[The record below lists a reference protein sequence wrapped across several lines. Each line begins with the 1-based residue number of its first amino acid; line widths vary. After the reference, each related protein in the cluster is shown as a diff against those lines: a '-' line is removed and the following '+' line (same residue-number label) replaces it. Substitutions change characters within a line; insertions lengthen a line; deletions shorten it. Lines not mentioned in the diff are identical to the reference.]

1 MGTRG
6 RTLVEVSGLSPFQH
20 LVTRAFFDLPESR
33 GFLLAGGGAL
43 LATGLTTRPTNDL
56 DFFGSSQL
64 APLREVVDG
73 FIAHSERRGW
83 SVTEIQFSDSF
94 ARLVV
99 TDDESL
105 VVDIGIDSPAIS
117 PVFLSDAGPTFAL
130 DELAG
135 RKLLALFDRAEA
147 RDFADIYSLHTKFDK
162 STLLAR
168 ASELD
173 DGFDEAMFA
182 MMIRTVRRFG
192 PEDFHPGEDEFPAI
206 VRFFSAWADEISGT

>member
-1 MGTRG
+1 MFRN
-6 RTLVEVSGLSPFQH
+6 L
-20 LVTRAFFDLPESR
+20 D

-105 VVDIGIDSPAIS
+105 VVDIAIDSPAIA
-117 PVFLSDAGPTFAL
+117 PVHLSTAGPTFAL

-147 RDFADIYSLHTKFDK
+147 RDFADIYALQTKFDK

-168 ASELD
+168 AS
-173 DGFDEAMFA
+173 DG
-182 MMIRTVRRFG
+182 RRFRCS
-192 PEDFHPGEDEFPAI
+192 H
-206 VRFFSAWADEISGT
+206 VRHDDSHHSSLCARGLPPRRGRISRTGSLLLHVGG

>member
-20 LVTRAFFDLPESR
+20 LVTGVFFGLSESR

-105 VVDIGIDSPAIS
+105 VVDIAIDSPAIA
-117 PVFLSDAGPTFAL
+117 PVHLSTAGPTFAL

-147 RDFADIYSLHTKFDK
+147 RDFADIYALQTKFDK

-173 DGFDEAMFA
+173 DGFDVTMFA
-182 MMIRTVRRFG
+182 MMIRTIRRFA
-192 PEDFHPGEDEFPAI
+192 PEDFHPAEDEFPAL
-206 VRFFSAWADEISGT
+206 VRFFSTWADELART

>member
-1 MGTRG
+1 MGTRS

-105 VVDIGIDSPAIS
+105 VVDIAIDSPAIA
-117 PVFLSDAGPTFAL
+117 PVHLSTAGPTFAL

-147 RDFADIYSLHTKFDK
+147 RDFADIYALQTKFDK

-168 ASELD
+168 ASDLD
-173 DGFDEAMFA
+173 DGFDVTMFA
-182 MMIRTVRRFG
+182 MMIRTIRRFA
-192 PEDFHPGEDEFPAI
+192 PEDFHPAEDEFPAL
-206 VRFFSAWADEISGT
+206 VRFFSTWADELART

>member
-1 MGTRG
+1 MGTRS
-6 RTLVEVSGLSPFQH
+6 RTLVEVSGLSHFQH

-105 VVDIGIDSPAIS
+105 VVDIAIDSPAIA
-117 PVFLSDAGPTFAL
+117 PVHLSTAGPTFAL

-135 RKLLALFDRAEA
+135 RKLLALFDRAEV
-147 RDFADIYSLHTKFDK
+147 RDFADIYALQTKFDK

-168 ASELD
+168 ASDLD
-173 DGFDEAMFA
+173 DGFDVAMFA
-182 MMIRTVRRFG
+182 MMIRTIRRFA
-192 PEDFHPGEDEFPAI
+192 PEDFHPTEDEFPALI
-206 VRFFSAWADEISGT
+206 RFFSAWADELAGK

>member
-1 MGTRG
+1 MGTRS

-83 SVTEIQFSDSF
+83 SVTEIQFSNSF

-99 TDDESL
+99 TDDKSL
-105 VVDIGIDSPAIS
+105 VVDIAIDSPAIA
-117 PVFLSDAGPTFAL
+117 PVHLSTAGPTFAL

-147 RDFADIYSLHTKFDK
+147 RDFADIYALQTKFDK

-168 ASELD
+168 ASDLD
-173 DGFDEAMFA
+173 DGFDVAMFA
-182 MMIRTVRRFG
+182 MMIRTIRRFA
-192 PEDFHPGEDEFPAI
+192 PEDFHPREDEFPAL
-206 VRFFSAWADEISGT
+206 VLFFSAWADELAGK

>member
-1 MGTRG
+1 M
-6 RTLVEVSGLSPFQH
+6 SGLSPFQH

-83 SVTEIQFSDSF
+83 SVTKIQFSDSF

-105 VVDIGIDSPAIS
+105 VVDIAIDSPAIA
-117 PVFLSDAGPTFAL
+117 PVHLSTAGPTFAL

-147 RDFADIYSLHTKFDK
+147 RDFADIYALQTKFDK

-168 ASELD
+168 ASDLD
-173 DGFDEAMFA
+173 DGFDVAMFA
-182 MMIRTVRRFG
+182 MMIRTIRRFA
-192 PEDFHPGEDEFPAI
+192 PEDFHPAEDEFPAL
-206 VRFFSAWADEISGT
+206 VRFFSTWADELART

>member
-1 MGTRG
+1 M
-6 RTLVEVSGLSPFQH
+6 SGLSPFQH

-83 SVTEIQFSDSF
+83 SVTEIQFSNSF

-99 TDDESL
+99 TDDKSL
-105 VVDIGIDSPAIS
+105 VVDIAIDSPAIA
-117 PVFLSDAGPTFAL
+117 PVHLSTAGPTFAL

-147 RDFADIYSLHTKFDK
+147 RDFADIYALQTKFDK

-168 ASELD
+168 AGELD
-173 DGFDEAMFA
+173 DGFDVAMFA
-182 MMIRTVRRFG
+182 MMIRTIRRFA
-192 PEDFHPGEDEFPAI
+192 PEDFHPTEDEFPAL
-206 VRFFSAWADEISGT
+206 VLFFSAWADELAGK

>member
-1 MGTRG
+1 M
-6 RTLVEVSGLSPFQH
+6 SGLSPFQR
-20 LVTRAFFDLPESR
+20 LVARAFFDLPESQ

-43 LATGLTTRPTNDL
+43 LATGLTTRPTSDL

-73 FIAHSERRGW
+73 FVTHSERRGW

-105 VVDIGIDSPAIS
+105 VVDIGIDSPAIA
-117 PVFLSDAGPTFAL
+117 PVYQSEVGPTFAL

-147 RDFADIYSLHTKFDK
+147 RDFADIYALRTTFEK

-173 DGFDEAMFA
+173 DGFDVAMFA
-182 MMIRTVRRFG
+182 MMIRAVRRFA
-192 PEDFHPGEDEFPAI
+192 PEDFHPVEDEFPAI
-206 VRFFSAWADEISGT
+206 ALYFFEWADEISAT

>member
-1 MGTRG
+1 MT
-6 RTLVEVSGLSPFQH
+6 EV
-20 LVTRAFFDLPESR
+20 
-33 GFLLAGGGAL
+33 
-43 LATGLTTRPTNDL
+43 
-56 DFFGSSQL
+56 
-64 APLREVVDG
+64 
-73 FIAHSERRGW
+73 
-83 SVTEIQFSDSF
+83 QFSDTF

-105 VVDIGIDSPAIS
+105 VVDIGIDSPAIA
-117 PVFLSDAGPTFAL
+117 PVFLSEAGPTFAL

-173 DGFDEAMFA
+173 DGFDAAMFA

-192 PEDFHPGEDEFPAI
+192 PEDFHPGEDKFPAI